1 MPVVAVMRPA
11 SPSASATT
19 VRGMSHR
26 MGERYVPMRRTA
38 TMPMVMSRRVM
49 SAPSNADA
57 MSAPKAGPPVTVMV
71 STGGVSVPMRS
82 LSSLIVVAVSL
93 LVSPTVMGWV
103 ISAAL
108 PSSLMRT
115 RGGVGESLVVRVFA
129 MLVRVSWSA
138 GVRGVVSV
146 RVATRSTVWVSASG
160 NVARMSA
167 TWADSDEAGLSR
179 CAVGLPPKRTHQRA
193 QP

>member
-57 MSAPKAGPPVTVMV
+57 MSAPKAGP
-71 STGGVSVPMRS
+71 R
-82 LSSLIVVAVSL
+82 
-93 LVSPTVMGWV
+93 
-103 ISAAL
+103 
-108 PSSLMRT
+108 
-115 RGGVGESLVVRVFA
+115 
-129 MLVRVSWSA
+129 
-138 GVRGVVSV
+138 
-146 RVATRSTVWVSASG
+146 
-160 NVARMSA
+160 
-167 TWADSDEAGLSR
+167 
-179 CAVGLPPKRTHQRA
+179 
-193 QP
+193 